1 MTPQLRTALVL
12 QSTRLLEK
20 MQEDFLINFVPE
32 FRPKISVSST
42 TIELAMFTVVLA
54 VVLRAHSF

>member
-20 MQEDFLINFVPE
+20 VQEDFLINFVPE

-42 TIELAMFTVVLA
+42 TIERAMIAHVVTVVLR
-54 VVLRAHSF
+54 VHV